1 MSFLLFFLLGSSLAM
16 RDEICK
22 DQRNVLTVV
31 GEEINLVSPV
41 EKSVQTVEGKDI
53 NPVSKAAE
61 ARIQSLSFSNFV
73 FTALGGHQCCLG
85 SVCANYHQDVRCEVN
100 EIVVTVDNNTCNL
113 TIKNIDE
120 SNAGTYQSFDRD
132 GKLIEGCKLTVEI
145 SEKWTIIG
153 TIFGVIIGL
162 VFTSCLCCV
171 YVATRD
177 FGGGEWH
184 GNMGYIFIIGFISIV
199 VGLILLVLIIVIII
213 VSIVYK

>member
-22 DQRNVLTVV
+22 DQRNVRTVV

-41 EKSVQTVEGKDI
+41 EKSRPNVTFENVQTVEGKDI

-85 SVCANYHQDVRCEVN
+85 SVCVNYHQDVRCEVN
-100 EIVVTVDNNTCNL
+100 EIVITVDNNTCNL

-145 SEKWTIIG
+145 SKKWTIIG
-153 TIFGVIIGL
+153 TIFGVIVCL
-162 VFTSCLCCV
+162 VFTSCFCCV
-171 YVATRD
+171 YVL
-177 FGGGEWH
+177 
-184 GNMGYIFIIGFISIV
+184 V
-199 VGLILLVLIIVIII
+199 VSVVVTMEIEYVRCPLLILYTPILC
-213 VSIVYK
+213 